1 VLGALPT
8 HAARNSRLLCTGEET
23 SIDACMPGMGPV
35 VRPAETGADAAP
47 TGKAVRSLSVNADW
61 L

>member
-1 VLGALPT
+1 MGALPT

-23 SIDACMPGMGPV
+23 SVSFYRSSMDHSFVPQHP
-35 VRPAETGADAAP
+35 GADAAP